1 MVIAPIRASTTEVD
15 WSNLRTDLGRFEEYW
30 HMDETAMRFRM
41 VTPRIVRGVK
51 NNANETN

>member
-1 MVIAPIRASTTEVD
+1 MIAPIRASTTEVD